1 MWLCDSSVGRKV
13 VMSVTG
19 IALILFLTFH
29 ACMNVVALFSA
40 DGYNMIC
47 KFLGSNW
54 YAVAATLVLAALVV
68 IHIVYAFWLT
78 LQNRKARGNNRYT
91 VTSRPDK
98 VEWASQNMLVLGI
111 IVILGIILHLWNFW
125 WNMMAAELMGNPMA
139 GGLEAT
145 NGYGYIVRTFSCPWF
160 TVLYVVWLIALWFHL
175 THGFWSAIQTLGW
188 NGKIWFSR
196 WRVIGNIYVSIVI
209 LLFLVVAL
217 LFSVCPKCLG
227 GESARMALQPCMKG
241 CAVSSKQG
249 CAECCGEEGPE
260 ACAKCCE
267 RPGKQGCAECCGLR
281 GQGGRACDGQKAQ
294 RGAAEHSQCKANCG
308 CGQADAKPCPQG
320 CCDMPE
326 ARQGNPGGPQ
336 DQPAPQGHADGMP
349 QPAPQGA
356 PQNGPQPGPQ
366 GAPQG
371 DRPAPQAPQ
380 GESQN

>member
-1 MWLCDSSVGRKV
+1 
-13 VMSVTG
+13 MSVTG

-29 ACMNVVALFSA
+29 ASMNVVALFSA

-47 KFLGSNW
+47 RFLGSNW
-54 YAVAATLVLAALVV
+54 YAVAATLILAALVV

-78 LQNRKARGNNRYT
+78 MQNRKARGNNRYT

-125 WNMMAAELMGNPMA
+125 WNMMAAELLGNPMA

-145 NGYGYIVRTFSCPWF
+145 NGFGYIVRTFSCPWF
-160 TVLYVVWLIALWFHL
+160 TVLYVVWLVALWFHL

-188 NGKIWFSR
+188 NGKIWFNR

-209 LLFLVVAL
+209 LMFLVVAL
-217 LFSVCPKCLG
+217 LFSICPKCLG
-227 GESARMALQPCMKG
+227 GESARMALQPCPNACMISG
-241 CAVSSKQG
+241 NG
-249 CAECCGEEGPE
+249 CAECCGQEGPQ
-260 ACAKCCE
+260 ACEKCCNQ
-267 RPGKQGCAECCGLR
+267 PGKQGCASCCGQPA
-281 GQGGRACDGQKAQ
+281 QGGPACVQPNGQ
-294 RGAAEHSQCKANCG
+294 RN
-308 CGQADAKPCPQG
+308 PQG
-320 CCDMPE
+320 CCDAPA
-326 ARQGNPGGPQ
+326 ARQGNPAQGPQ
-336 DQPAPQGHADGMP
+336 NNPAPQGPSDGTP

-356 PQNGPQPGPQ
+356 PQSGPQPAPQ